1 MTSRKWEDQGIKMN
15 FEHQFDRHLSNS
27 EDQVLGCLRTPV
39 KIQAFLD
46 DLEYSREEI
55 YRCPLRVLRERVA
68 SCYDGA
74 LFGSAMLR
82 RIGYPPL
89 ILEMLPNS
97 RDDDHLLA
105 LFKKDRHWGAVGKSN
120 FVGLRFRE
128 PVYRTVRELVMSYF
142 DSYFNTEREKTLRS
156 YSRPVDL
163 RRFDATEWM
172 TTERDVDD
180 PIGKYLTAIPH
191 TPLLT
196 PAMVRALRPV
206 DRRTYD
212 AAMVGAD
219 PAGLYRP

>member
-1 MTSRKWEDQGIKMN
+1 MERKMGRYSERGTEVWSRRELKLLRGL
-15 FEHQFDRHLSNS
+15 DRP
-27 EDQVLGCLRTPV
+27 E
-39 KIQAFLD
+39 KIQAYLD
-46 DLEYSREEI
+46 GLAYSAEDACRSP
-55 YRCPLRVLRERVA
+55 RRVMRDGQA
-68 SCYDGA
+68 HCMDGA
-74 LFGSAMLR
+74 LIAAAALR
-82 RIGYPPL
+82 LHGKGCRVLDLYAV
-89 ILEMLPNS
+89 
-97 RDDDHLLA
+97 RDDDHIVA
-105 LFKKDRHWGAVGKSN
+105 LFKERGCWGAVSKSN
-120 FVGLRFRE
+120 FSGLRFRE
-128 PVYRTVRELVMSYF
+128 PVYRTLRELVMSYF

-180 PIGKYLTAIPH
+180 PIGKYLTATPH